1 MGFTERPVDFPVVAA
16 PGKRKQLWRQRG
28 GWEGLVGNAS
38 PHELQQRAL
47 SLQIRTLK
55 GNRLACPLQP
65 SNPQPSL
72 MNAAIFWARDPR
84 EIISG
89 VSQGF
94 LSPSRPEETL
104 ALVSG
109 EPRPS
114 LSQEVTQS
122 GM

>member
-28 GWEGLVGNAS
+28 GLGGSSS

-55 GNRLACPLQP
+55 GNRLARPLQP

-84 EIISG
+84 KIISG

-94 LSPSRPEETL
+94 LSPSRSEETL
-104 ALVSG
+104 TLVSG